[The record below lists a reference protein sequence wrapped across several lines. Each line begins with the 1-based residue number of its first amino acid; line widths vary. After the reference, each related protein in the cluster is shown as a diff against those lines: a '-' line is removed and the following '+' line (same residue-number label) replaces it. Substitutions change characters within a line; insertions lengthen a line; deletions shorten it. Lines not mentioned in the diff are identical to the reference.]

1 MRSSRKIIRTPGIT
15 LVAGGARRFSGEVR
29 GLARFLA
36 SEIRTDAGA
45 FTFRGREALIE
56 PTAALDEVLQNR
68 TPDQTISILKGAQ
81 VGMTTLAIGLAL
93 YCVIVHRLNVG
104 YFLPDQDF
112 ADRFDQT
119 RVRPALRNEKIASI
133 MRDGKYKG
141 ASPKG
146 LKEFPG
152 PGGSRFLYI
161 LGLKD
166 IGNAISIPLDVLI
179 RDEVDDLPP
188 DNLKWSNDRID
199 ASPLALTLNL
209 AVGRS
214 PGAGIHAMYEGG
226 DQRRWHVTCPKCRAE
241 SVLEEN
247 WPGILRAGA
256 LVCPACG
263 GLLDRGAGRWEAE
276 RVKPRHR
283 SYRLSQLAVGA
294 VRLDRIAAKW
304 AAATLPSEK
313 ARFRCST
320 LATPDAG
327 DVQPISR
334 ELLQKLR
341 TAAPYRLAEA
351 PA

>member
-1 MRSSRKIIRTPGIT
+1 MRKSLKVIRAPGMDLAADGT
-15 LVAGGARRFSGEVR
+15 SRFSGEMR
-29 GLARFLA
+29 GLARFLT
-36 SEIRTDAGA
+36 SEMSTDNGGFSFA
-45 FTFRGREALIE
+45 GREALLE
-56 PTAALDEVLQNR
+56 PAAALDEVLR
-68 TPDQTISILKGAQ
+68 DCTPDRTVSVLKGAQ
-81 VGMTTLAIGLAL
+81 VGMTTLAIGFAL

-119 RVRPALRNEKIASI
+119 RVRPALRRKGLASI
-133 MRDGKYKG
+133 MREGKYRG

-146 LKEFPG
+146 LKEFPCR
-152 PGGSRFLYI
+152 GGSRFLYI
-161 LGLKD
+161 LGLRD

-209 AVGRS
+209 AVGRT
-214 PGAGIHAMYEGG
+214 PGAGIHAMYEAG
-226 DQRRWHVTCPKCRAE
+226 DQRRWRVSCPACRAE

-247 WPGILRAGA
+247 WPQILNGDA

-263 GLLDRGAGRWEAE
+263 GSLDRRTGRWKAACV
-276 RVKPRHR
+276 RPRHR

-294 VRLDRIAAKW
+294 VRLDRVAAKW
-304 AAATLPSEK
+304 AAARLPSEK
-313 ARFRCST
+313 ARFRCSA

-327 DVQPISR
+327 DTQPISR
-334 ELLQKLR
+334 ELLRKLR
-341 TAAPYRLAEA
+341 DAAPYRLAEA

>member
-1 MRSSRKIIRTPGIT
+1 MRKSLKIIHTPGMA
-15 LVAGGARRFSGEVR
+15 LSAGGASRFPGEAR
-29 GLARFLA
+29 GLARFLTGEM
-36 SEIRTDAGA
+36 STDSGA
-45 FTFRGREALIE
+45 FSFNGREALLEIV
-56 PTAALDEVLQNR
+56 AALDEIINCR
-68 TPDQTISILKGAQ
+68 MPDRTISVLKGAQ
-81 VGMTTLAIGLAL
+81 VGMTTLAIGFAL

-119 RVRPALRNEKIASI
+119 RVRPALRRGSIASV
-133 MRDGKYKG
+133 MREGKYKG

-166 IGNAISIPLDVLI
+166 IGNAISIPLDVLV

-209 AVGRS
+209 AVGRT
-214 PGAGIHAMYEGG
+214 PGAGVHAMYEDG
-226 DQRRWHVTCPKCRAE
+226 DRRRWRVRCPACRTE
-241 SVLEEN
+241 SVLEEY

-256 LVCPACG
+256 LACPECG
-263 GLLDRGAGRWEAE
+263 GALERGAGRWVAA
-276 RVKPRHR
+276 RSNRRHR
-283 SYRLSQLAVGA
+283 SYRLSQLSVGA
-294 VRLDRIAAKW
+294 VRLDRVAAKW
-304 AAATLPSEK
+304 AAARLPSEK
-313 ARFRCST
+313 ARFRCSA
-320 LATPDAG
+320 LAIPDAG
-327 DVQPISR
+327 DTQPISR
-334 ELLQKLR
+334 ELLRKLR
-341 TAAPYRLAEA
+341 DAAPYHLAEA

>member
-1 MRSSRKIIRTPGIT
+1 M
-15 LVAGGARRFSGEVR
+15 VAGGASRFSGEAR
-29 GLARFLA
+29 GLARFLT
-36 SEIRTDAGA
+36 SEIRTDTGSFA
-45 FTFRGREALIE
+45 FKGREALLE
-56 PTAALDEVLQNR
+56 PTAALDDILEKR
-68 TPDQTISILKGAQ
+68 TPDQTISVLKGAQ

-93 YCVIVHRLNVG
+93 YGVIVHRLNVG

-146 LKEFPG
+146 LKEFPCS
-152 PGGSRFLYI
+152 GGSRFLYI
-161 LGLKD
+161 LGLRD
-166 IGNAISIPLDVLI
+166 VGNAISIPLDVLV

-214 PGAGIHAMYEGG
+214 PGAGIHAMYEAG

-247 WPGILRAGA
+247 WPRILCAGGLA
-256 LVCPACG
+256 CPACG
-263 GLLDRGAGRWEAE
+263 GALDRGAGRWEAA
-276 RVKPRHR
+276 RAGRRNR
-283 SYRLSQLAVGA
+283 SYRLSQLAIGA

-334 ELLQKLR
+334 ELLRILR
-341 TAAPYRLAEA
+341 DAAPYRLVEA

>member
-1 MRSSRKIIRTPGIT
+1 MS
-15 LVAGGARRFSGEVR
+15 
-29 GLARFLA
+29 
-36 SEIRTDAGA
+36 TDNGA
-45 FTFRGREALIE
+45 FTFAGREALLE
-56 PTAALDEVLQNR
+56 PAAALDETLGNR
-68 TPDQTISILKGAQ
+68 TPDQTISVLKGAQ
-81 VGMTTLAIGLAL
+81 VGMTTIAIGFAL

-119 RVRPALRNEKIASI
+119 RVRPAIRNERIASI
-133 MRDGKYKG
+133 MREGKYKG

-152 PGGSRFLYI
+152 RGGSRFLYI
-161 LGLKD
+161 LGLRD

-188 DNLKWSNDRID
+188 ENLKWSNDRID

-209 AVGRS
+209 AVGRT
-214 PGAGIHAMYEGG
+214 PGAGIHAMYEAG
-226 DQRRWHVTCPKCRAE
+226 DQRRWRVICPACRAE

-247 WPGILRAGA
+247 WPGILRGDVLA
-256 LVCPACG
+256 CPSCSRV
-263 GLLDRGAGRWEAE
+263 LDRGSGRWVAARAE
-276 RVKPRHR
+276 RSHR

-294 VRLDRIAAKW
+294 VRLERIKAKW
-304 AAATLPSEK
+304 AAARLPSKK

-320 LATPDAG
+320 LATPDGG
-327 DVQPISR
+327 DTQPISL
-334 ELLQKLR
+334 ELLRKLR
-341 TAAPYRLAEA
+341 DAAPYRLAEA

>member
-1 MRSSRKIIRTPGIT
+1 MV
-15 LVAGGARRFSGEVR
+15 LAAGGSSRFSGEAR
-29 GLARFLA
+29 GLGRFLA
-36 SEIRTDAGA
+36 SEMSTDKGV
-45 FTFRGREALIE
+45 FTFEGREALSE
-56 PTAALDEVLQNR
+56 PTAVLDEVLKNR
-68 TPDQTISILKGAQ
+68 TPDQTISVLKGAQ
-81 VGMTTLAIGLAL
+81 VGMTTLAIGFAF

-119 RVRPALRNEKIASI
+119 RVRPALRGERIASI
-133 MRDGKYKG
+133 MREGKYRG

-152 PGGSRFLYI
+152 RGGSRFLYI

-166 IGNAISIPLDVLI
+166 IGNAISIPLDVLV

-209 AVGRS
+209 AVGRT

-226 DQRRWHVTCPKCRAE
+226 DRRRWHVRCPACRKE
-241 SVLEEN
+241 SVMEEN
-247 WPGILRAGA
+247 WPGILRAGVLA
-256 LVCPACG
+256 CPDCG
-263 GLLDRGAGRWEAE
+263 GALDRGAGRWEAE
-276 RVKPRHR
+276 CVKPRHR
-283 SYRLSQLAVGA
+283 SYCLSQLAVGA
-294 VRLDRIAAKW
+294 VRLDRITAKW
-304 AAATLPSEK
+304 AAAGLPSEK

-327 DVQPISR
+327 DTQPISR
-334 ELLQKLR
+334 ELLRTLR
-341 TAAPYRLAEA
+341 DAAPYRLAEA